1 MCGCGLEERS
11 RRELHL
17 GVTGYGALK
26 IVRMNETLK
35 ILMQC
40 HLQKRILFQIMKH
53 IFGHWM
59 RIYTHVYYHYKKIVI
74 NLM

>member
-1 MCGCGLEERS
+1 M
-11 RRELHL
+11 
-17 GVTGYGALK
+17 GVTGYAALK

-40 HLQKRILFQIMKH
+40 HLQKKNPISNNETYL
-53 IFGHWM
+53 WTLDE
-59 RIYTHVYYHYKKIVI
+59 IYTHVYYHYKKTVI